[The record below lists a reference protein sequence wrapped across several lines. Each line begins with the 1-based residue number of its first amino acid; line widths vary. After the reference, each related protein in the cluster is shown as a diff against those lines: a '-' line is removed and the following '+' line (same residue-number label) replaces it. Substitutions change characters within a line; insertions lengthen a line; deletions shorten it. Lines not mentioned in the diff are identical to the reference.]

1 MSEVPTGKELR
12 VDSAIP
18 YASQIMNDSTYPGKY
33 VDDALDGVY
42 TTIGCRLRTVIEDL
56 DLVLVG
62 LDEKSAALGGSA
74 SDYWHPTF
82 AVVKLKSTTGSAP
95 ATPAQIS
102 IGTASAGTQ
111 LVAATALTGLDTAG
125 DTLIIS
131 FTGAKAA
138 ITADSTIYV
147 NVTTAEGTATT
158 AVADVYVYGEIL

>member
-12 VDSAIP
+12 VEKAIP
-18 YASQIMNDSTYPGKY
+18 YASQVMNDSNYPGKY
-33 VDDALDGVY
+33 VDDAMNGVY
-42 TTIGCRLRTVIEDL
+42 TTIGCRLRTVVEDL

-82 AVVKLKSTTGSAP
+82 AVVRLKSKTGTV

-102 IGTASAGTQ
+102 IGTTSTGTE
-111 LVAATALTGLDTAG
+111 LVAATALTSVATVG

-131 FTGAKAA
+131 FTAKKAA
-138 ITADSTIYV
+138 IAANSTIYV
-147 NVTTAEGTATT
+147 NVTTAEASASA
-158 AVADVYVYGEIL
+158 AVADIYVYGEIL